1 MAYYSYYRHQSKKLI
16 WFLMFVFL
24 VFSLM
29 ETSLTEG
36 REVYRL
42 KDIGR
47 SRSQVENGGQMKRLE
62 TLAELLPRGP
72 VPPSAPSP
80 DINWSMLVSHLSI
93 CIVGCYNLHKF
104 WTCLYQFFFFF
115 TMSLLLCCVY
125 NNLIFCVNLSL
136 FHHLLHLSGANLI
149 DSTCEGYKFFIS
161 YLIIMDKK
169 IFYNISYFCSP
180 FFH

>member
-80 DINWSMLVSHLSI
+80 DIN
-93 CIVGCYNLHKF
+93 
-104 WTCLYQFFFFF
+104 
-115 TMSLLLCCVY
+115 
-125 NNLIFCVNLSL
+125 
-136 FHHLLHLSGANLI
+136 
-149 DSTCEGYKFFIS
+149 
-161 YLIIMDKK
+161 
-169 IFYNISYFCSP
+169 
-180 FFH
+180 